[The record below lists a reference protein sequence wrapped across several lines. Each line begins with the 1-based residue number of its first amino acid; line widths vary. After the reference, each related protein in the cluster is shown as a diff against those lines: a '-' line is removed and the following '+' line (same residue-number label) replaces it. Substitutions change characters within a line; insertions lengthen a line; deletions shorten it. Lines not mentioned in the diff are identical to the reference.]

1 MRKEMK
7 MDIQGLI
14 KEAEDALRVE
24 ENHPGETVYFYY
36 AYMRQQV
43 RFMAIMLELMARCQE
58 IPNNGLE
65 NAEVVL

>member
-1 MRKEMK
+1 

-14 KEAEDALRVE
+14 REAEGALKVE

-43 RFMAIMLELMARCQE
+43 KFMALMLEIFAKREE
-58 IPNNGLE
+58 ILNNGLE